1 MSLRENELENISLID
16 VFNDRGVCQHIDSRF
31 QVSFSGLCQFAVP
44 YSNAVVL
51 KTKNFFLIFCSI
63 YGIYIKF

>member
-1 MSLRENELENISLID
+1 MSLRGNELENISLIE

-31 QVSFSGLCQFAVP
+31 QVSFSGLWQFAVP

-51 KTKNFFLIFCSI
+51 KTTNFFLIFCSI